1 MSENL
6 DYKTV
11 DHSLKFPT
19 DPEEYNGVNLR
30 KMKEIHRKMC
40 RSFVASEFNHEA
52 VAKEYGYH
60 IKSVYRVVNYE
71 TSKAYIAYLLQDV
84 RYGQF
89 AGVDAVVQRLTDIL
103 NEQAY
108 DEHVT
113 PKGDIVIKKVDN
125 KESLKAAELL
135 GKHLGMFI
143 EKKHVTTE
151 QTIVVDIEGED
162 SEDGETID
170 I

>member
-11 DHSLKFPT
+11 DHSLKYPT

-30 KMKEIHRKMC
+30 KLKELHREML
-40 RSFVASEFNHEA
+40 RYYVASDFNHEA
-52 VAKEYGYH
+52 VASKFDYH
-60 IKSVYRVVNYE
+60 LKSVYRMVNYPA
-71 TSKAYIAYLLQDV
+71 SKAYVAWLLEDV
-84 RYGQF
+84 KYGQF
-89 AGVDAVVQRLTDIL
+89 AGVEAVVQRLTDIL

-113 PKGDIVIKKVDN
+113 PNGTKVIKKVDN

-162 SEDGETID
+162 DGDGETIE